1 MGEVNRQA
9 LAIVKHVHV
18 IIMRNWLQL
27 LCCTYLLV
35 VIVIHLSIFHHL
47 SVYRLELGQ

>member
-1 MGEVNRQA
+1 MASVLFPTFRPAMGEVNRQA

-18 IIMRNWLQL
+18 IIIRNWLQL

-35 VIVIHLSIFHHL
+35 VIVK
-47 SVYRLELGQ
+47 Y